1 MIELPIHI
9 HKKKFDLD
17 QHICDKFADPIIFY
31 LGHKLDRR
39 NLLITFVLVNFKSK
53 EYTYITT
60 YSIDNINTI
69 EADAKERLL
78 KIESHHNPHCT
89 IVLNPDEDFHT
100 FVEQAGYFYYVNM
113 KKKILRVITGDDLSC
128 DESGSIV
135 RFGSTFYKDDEDDRL
150 FYFTV
155 LIQNNSD
162 RRLSKVNYYKS
173 DLRLE
178 KIKKIHET
186 KGWQT
191 PHVTRKYKQTL
202 LNSDFYTTKFKLV
215 NSGRE
220 FSGKYSLLR
229 YIYRSIYNN
238 YCRMTLTESTDKGFA
253 KAVNMDGKKP
263 AFSFFF
269 SLYLKYKYGKKDVKQ
284 ICDSEPELTFT
295 ALPGYIT
302 LIDLDTD
309 RETSYE
315 TTAASPA
322 HFEIDTDTSNV
333 YVSSHNFAD
342 VNRIY
347 YLGPAAIDKFNF
359 HNGEL
364 AKIGTFQIPDGYRY
378 TTHKFFRNNGKSY
391 LCTFSQP
398 NRLLLIDAETMT
410 LIHHED
416 IGIDVLSK
424 AENVLDFINYNNL
437 EPITIK
443 TIEVSADGE
452 ILFFI
457 GYDGIYFYDFS
468 NRKIITRIPY
478 IDSTVLFDDVAL
490 NQFYKRTT
498 HTQYFK

>member
-1 MIELPIHI
+1 
-9 HKKKFDLD
+9 
-17 QHICDKFADPIIFY
+17 
-31 LGHKLDRR
+31 
-39 NLLITFVLVNFKSK
+39 
-53 EYTYITT
+53 
-60 YSIDNINTI
+60 
-69 EADAKERLL
+69 
-78 KIESHHNPHCT
+78 
-89 IVLNPDEDFHT
+89 
-100 FVEQAGYFYYVNM
+100 
-113 KKKILRVITGDDLSC
+113 
-128 DESGSIV
+128 
-135 RFGSTFYKDDEDDRL
+135 
-150 FYFTV
+150 
-155 LIQNNSD
+155 
-162 RRLSKVNYYKS
+162 
-173 DLRLE
+173 
-178 KIKKIHET
+178 
-186 KGWQT
+186 
-191 PHVTRKYKQTL
+191 
-202 LNSDFYTTKFKLV
+202 
-215 NSGRE
+215 
-220 FSGKYSLLR
+220 
-229 YIYRSIYNN
+229 
-238 YCRMTLTESTDKGFA
+238 
-253 KAVNMDGKKP
+253 
-263 AFSFFF
+263 
-269 SLYLKYKYGKKDVKQ
+269 LKYKYGKKDVKQ